1 MDNDRFLIYSSVL
14 VIMGLSNAVIP
25 VLPELSASGQIYGIN
40 SSSLVYSSFFLGA
53 LSTMLPFGILSDRTD
68 TLKLVG
74 LGLLL
79 SFISGLWMIFT
90 DNFMV
95 FVSARFIEGAAC
107 GAFFPAA
114 YSRLAV
120 YTKRARYMGEFS
132 FLLNAGLA
140 SGVAVTGYLVH
151 TNIKNG
157 IILFSILTFLTII
170 FAIYLFIVPSRTIG
184 KIELQKKV
192 SKRENSKSHIFTS
205 KDTRGIW
212 IISFILA
219 GSSGVLV
226 SLYPEYGID
235 MLSKTE
241 LSISISLLYVSTMIS
256 SLLVS
261 YMDAGYAKL
270 IKRGI
275 VIATVGIV
283 VTIYSSM
290 LGFFI
295 IGTGSGMM
303 LVGLPIAIA
312 SRKVEKGIA
321 MGVYN
326 TCIYAGLALMPL
338 MAGAL
343 AKSVEI
349 KTIFLMTAILFGLTI
364 FLSKD

>member
-1 MDNDRFLIYSSVL
+1 MDNDRFLIYSSAL

-25 VLPELSASGQIYGIN
+25 VLPELSATGQIYGIN
-40 SSSLVYSSFFLGA
+40 SSSLLYSSFFLGA
-53 LSTMLPFGILSDRTD
+53 LSTLLPFGILSDRTD
-68 TLKLVG
+68 NLKLIS

-90 DNFMV
+90 DNFMI
-95 FVSARFIEGAAC
+95 FISARFIEGVAC

-114 YSRLAV
+114 YSRLAGC
-120 YTKRARYMGEFS
+120 TERARYMGEFS
-132 FLLNAGLA
+132 FLINAGLA
-140 SGVAVTGYLVH
+140 AGVAVTGYLVH

-157 IILFSILTFLTII
+157 IILFSILIFFTMI
-170 FAIYLFIVPSRTIG
+170 FAIYLFMVPSRTMG

-192 SKRENSKSHIFTS
+192 SKREHSKSHIFTS

-219 GSSGVLV
+219 GSSGVLI

-235 MLSKTE
+235 TLSKTE
-241 LSISISLLYVSTMIS
+241 LGISISLLYVSTMIS
-256 SLLVS
+256 SLLAS
-261 YMDAGYAKL
+261 YMDTGHAKL

-275 VIATVGIV
+275 LMATVGIV
-283 VTIYSSM
+283 VTIYSPM

-295 IGTGSGMM
+295 IGTGTGLM

-312 SRKVEKGIA
+312 SMKVEKGIA

-343 AKSVEI
+343 AKSIEI
-349 KTIFLMTAILFGLTI
+349 KTIFFMTAILFGLTI

>member
-1 MDNDRFLIYSSVL
+1 MDNDRFLIYSSAL

-68 TLKLVG
+68 TLKLVS

-90 DNFMV
+90 DNFMI
-95 FVSARFIEGAAC
+95 FILARFIEGTAC

-120 YTKRARYMGEFS
+120 YTKRARYMGEFN
-132 FLLNAGLA
+132 FLINAGLA

-192 SKRENSKSHIFTS
+192 SKREHSKSHIFTS

-235 MLSKTE
+235 TLSKTE
-241 LSISISLLYVSTMIS
+241 LGISISLLYASTMIS
-256 SLLVS
+256 SLLAS
-261 YMDAGYAKL
+261 YMDTGYAKL

-275 VIATVGIV
+275 LIATVGIV

-312 SRKVEKGIA
+312 SMKVEKGIA

-343 AKSVEI
+343 AKSIEI

-364 FLSKD
+364 FLKKD